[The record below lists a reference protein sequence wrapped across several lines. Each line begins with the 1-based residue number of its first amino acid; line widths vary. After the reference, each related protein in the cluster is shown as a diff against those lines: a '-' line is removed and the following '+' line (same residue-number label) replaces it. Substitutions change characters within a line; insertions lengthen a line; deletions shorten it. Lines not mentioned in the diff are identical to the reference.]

1 MSFLKNLISS
11 IMRGSLKGGYFRSKD
26 FGVLHKDIN
35 KALESV
41 MSKSGEVSSLVY
53 AEHLSNLIENLD
65 DEKLIDFFNTL
76 IEKYDIDSNSLLK
89 ASKEYS
95 KNKTQKNLEIISRSS
110 EPQWVELF
118 RRLNTVSEGT
128 HRLVRLRER
137 IRSLEKDNPDL
148 AFFDISLLNL
158 FKHWFNPSF
167 LVLKRID
174 WSTPANILEK
184 IIAYEAVHEI
194 NSWEDLRARLVP
206 EDRRCFAFFH
216 PLIPNEPLIFV
227 EVALSDNMPET
238 IDEVIKIDRSI
249 TLDQDINTAVF
260 YSISNC
266 QDGLSGISFG
276 NFLIKKV
283 AHKLKQENEG
293 LDRFVTLSPAPGFT
307 KWLKEKSIDED
318 LHEDNLLKQALI
330 YLLDS
335 DREDGYPN
343 DPVAKFH
350 LGNGAILEKVNLNS
364 DLSSKGINQS
374 KGVMINY
381 LYNLD
386 LLEKNHELFFKTK
399 TVQQSDGIKSLR
411 KKLQIDKQAKS
422 K

>member
-1 MSFLKNLISS
+1 MSFFQNLISS
-11 IMRGSLKGGYFRSKD
+11 IMRGSLRGGYFRSKD

-53 AEHLSNLIENLD
+53 AEHLFNLIEDLD
-65 DEKLIDFFNTL
+65 DKRFIDFFRAL
-76 IEKYDIDSNSLLK
+76 IEKYDIDPNSLLK

-95 KNKTQKNLEIISRSS
+95 KNKTQINLEAISRSS

-128 HRLVRLRER
+128 LRLVRLRER
-137 IRSLEKDNPDL
+137 LRSLKHENPDL
-148 AFFDISLLNL
+148 AFLDISLLNL

-167 LVLKRID
+167 LVLKKID
-174 WSTPANILEK
+174 WETPANILEK
-184 IIAYEAVHEI
+184 IIEYEAVHEI
-194 NSWEDLRARLVP
+194 NSWDDLRARLAP

-227 EVALSDNMPET
+227 EVALSNNMPET

-249 TLDQDINTAVF
+249 TQDQDINTAVF

-307 KWLKEKSIDED
+307 KWLREKSINENMDED
-318 LHEDNLLKQALI
+318 SLLKQALI
-330 YLLDS
+330 YLIDS
-335 DREDGYPN
+335 DREDGLPN

-350 LGNGAILEKVNLNS
+350 LGNGAILERVNLNS
-364 DLSSKGINQS
+364 DLSSKGLKQS
-374 KGVMINY
+374 RGIMVNY

-386 LLEKNHELFFKTK
+386 LLEKNHELFFKNQA
-399 TVQQSDGIKSLR
+399 VQQSDAIKALN
-411 KKLQIDKQAKS
+411 KKFLAH
-422 K
+422 

>member
-1 MSFLKNLISS
+1 MN
-11 IMRGSLKGGYFRSKD
+11 GSLKGGYFRSKD

-35 KALESV
+35 KALDSV

-65 DEKLIDFFNTL
+65 DKKFINFFNTL

-95 KNKTQKNLEIISRSS
+95 KNKTQKNLEKITRSS

-128 HRLVRLRER
+128 LRLVRLRER
-137 IRSLEKDNPDL
+137 IRSLKKDNSEL

-167 LVLKRID
+167 LVLEKID
-174 WSTPANILEK
+174 WTTPANILEK

-194 NSWEDLRARLVP
+194 NSWDDLRARLAP

-227 EVALSDNMPET
+227 EVALSHNMPET
-238 IDEVIKIDRSI
+238 INEVIKIDRSI
-249 TLDQDINTAVF
+249 TLYQDINTAVF

-293 LDRFVTLSPAPGFT
+293 LDRFVTLSPAPGFA

-318 LHEDNLLKQALI
+318 IDEDSLLKQALI
-330 YLLDS
+330 YLINS
-335 DREDGYPN
+335 DREDGFPN

-350 LGNGAILEKVNLNS
+350 LGNGAILERVNLNS

-399 TVQQSDGIKSLR
+399 TVQLSHGIKSLR
-411 KKLQIDKQAKS
+411 KKFQIH
-422 K
+422 

>member
-1 MSFLKNLISS
+1 
-11 IMRGSLKGGYFRSKD
+11 MRGSLKGGYFRSKD

-65 DEKLIDFFNTL
+65 DKKFIDFFNTL
-76 IEKYDIDSNSLLK
+76 LEKYDIDSNSLLK

-95 KNKTQKNLEIISRSS
+95 KNKTQKNLEIITRSS

-137 IRSLEKDNPDL
+137 IRSLKKDNPDL

-167 LVLKRID
+167 LVLKKVD

-194 NSWEDLRARLVP
+194 NSWDDLRARLAP

-238 IDEVIKIDRSI
+238 ISEVIKIDRSI

-293 LDRFVTLSPAPGFT
+293 LDRFVTLSPAPSFT
-307 KWLKEKSIDED
+307 KWLKEKFIDED
-318 LHEDNLLKQALI
+318 MDEDNLLKQALI

-350 LGNGAILEKVNLNS
+350 LGNGAILERVNLNS

-399 TVQQSDGIKSLR
+399 TVQQSDEIKSLR
-411 KKLQIDKQAKS
+411 KKFQIH
-422 K
+422 